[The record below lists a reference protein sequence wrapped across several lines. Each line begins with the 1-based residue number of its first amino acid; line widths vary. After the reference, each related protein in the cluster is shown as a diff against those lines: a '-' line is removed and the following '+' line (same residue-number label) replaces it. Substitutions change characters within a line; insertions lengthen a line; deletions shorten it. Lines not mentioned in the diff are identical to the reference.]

1 MESDTQL
8 STATLIIT
16 LIISLALAAIHLW
29 SPQLHRWF
37 YHSNE
42 EKITCF
48 TGGLAIAY
56 VFCTLLPEVENIENE
71 LGGHYYVLGGFLLF
85 YALQRLA
92 WLLENRSKDEKNLP
106 RFGIEIGYKAIYNFL
121 VIYAVPE
128 KFEVGSGGIF
138 LYILAMGLHLLN
150 DDYDTSKNHGH
161 LFHRWGRYILIGSI
175 AFAFLMDISRPFN
188 PIAAEILLA
197 ALSGALIFNIF
208 KEEVPDVDRVI
219 GKESHFSLFFFGVAT
234 YLVLGFGSWLIQL

>member
-1 MESDTQL
+1 MESDAQF
-8 STATLIIT
+8 SIATLIVT
-16 LIISLALAAIHLW
+16 LIISLALAAIHFW

-37 YHSNE
+37 YYSNE

-56 VFCTLLPEVENIENE
+56 VFCTLLPEVEHVEEE

-92 WLLENRSKDEKNLP
+92 WSLENQSENEKNLSH
-106 RFGIEIGYKAIYNFL
+106 FSIEIAYKAIYNFL
-121 VIYAVPE
+121 IIYAVPE
-128 KFEVGSGGIF
+128 EFEVGRGGIF
-138 LYILAMGLHLLN
+138 LYIIAMGLHLLN
-150 DDYDTSKNHGH
+150 DDYGISKNHGH
-161 LFHRWGRYILIGSI
+161 LFQKWGRYILIGSI
-175 AFAFLMDISRPFN
+175 AFAFLMDIYRPLST
-188 PIAAEILLA
+188 IVADILLA

-219 GKESHFSLFFFGVAT
+219 GKDSHFNLFFLGVAT
-234 YLVLGFGSWLIQL
+234 YLLLGLGSWLIQL